1 MIQNDVLSTAKLEG
15 LLEGKAEGKMEG
27 MIEGK
32 AEGEKEKALD
42 IARKLK
48 LKGMSMADIM
58 ELTGITREDIDS
70 L

>member
-1 MIQNDVLSTAKLEG
+1 
-15 LLEGKAEGKMEG
+15 